1 MNLLPLVGARQ
12 SLFPRPCWPAIFTK
26 AWGRV
31 AETREELRQL
41 YMSRPFP
48 RLYEHSTSVAAVVIE
63 RTMERE
69 HGLFLAKLTNPGARS
84 IREIDRWLRH
94 CKSAPLNA
102 IRDFRHA
109 IRLARWPWFLR
120 RFLWSWTMR
129 WRPSLRAKQVGT
141 FGISVTAGLG
151 AATLAVRSPW
161 TSCLHYG
168 VIDSGGFLPV
178 RLTFDHRVLD
188 GATAARAL
196 VDLEAVL
203 LGEVLDELRGL
214 AQPAAA

>member
-1 MNLLPLVGARQ
+1 
-12 SLFPRPCWPAIFTK
+12 
-26 AWGRV
+26 
-31 AETREELRQL
+31 
-41 YMSRPFP
+41 
-48 RLYEHSTSVAAVVIE
+48 
-63 RTMERE
+63 
-69 HGLFLAKLTNPGARS
+69 
-84 IREIDRWLRH
+84 
-94 CKSAPLNA
+94 
-102 IRDFRHA
+102 
-109 IRLARWPWFLR
+109 
-120 RFLWSWTMR
+120 MR